1 VPLDAPGFPH
11 GVAATQVIS
20 PVVSAATVVALRAL
34 LWQDQVLPRSSRSLA
49 SLLVTIHARNPSST
63 RDDRAMTIA
72 GLRRAAS
79 SARTEAEDATGD
91 SAQVIARAARR
102 QAAMLEVEIQKKY
115 AMAAACVACAFF
127 GAPVG
132 IWIKRDAICW
142 NMDFIGRVP
151 VIGNSLGE
159 PQ

>member
-1 VPLDAPGFPH
+1 
-11 GVAATQVIS
+11 
-20 PVVSAATVVALRAL
+20 
-34 LWQDQVLPRSSRSLA
+34 
-49 SLLVTIHARNPSST
+49 
-63 RDDRAMTIA
+63 
-72 GLRRAAS
+72 
-79 SARTEAEDATGD
+79 
-91 SAQVIARAARR
+91 
-102 QAAMLEVEIQKKY
+102 
-115 AMAAACVACAFF
+115 VACAFF